1 VAVVVDTKDGRGV
14 VVPRHETVKMM
25 ERRSI

>member
-1 VAVVVDTKDGRGV
+1 VDTKDGRGV